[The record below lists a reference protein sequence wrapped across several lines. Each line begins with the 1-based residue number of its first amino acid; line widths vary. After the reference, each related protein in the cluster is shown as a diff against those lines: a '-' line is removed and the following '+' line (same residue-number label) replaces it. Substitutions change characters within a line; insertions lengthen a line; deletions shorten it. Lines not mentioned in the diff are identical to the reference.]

1 MLIIP
6 PYIEAAGVRGMSPT
20 FKTDLMSLNLLAD
33 VEISS
38 VDTRTGKSSE
48 QAKLAFSAAVTEW
61 IAWRLDGVV
70 DVSDLLNFAEGLW
83 AAVIDYR
90 YFNEVDHPT
99 PKNKEGGLDH
109 VIFRTWQDANSFI
122 RLCPRGQ
129 GRSENCVLLAVLAR
143 HVLPKPKQE
152 IFKNWLAVVLE
163 RIKTYWAMD
172 LSTKGAEARQGP
184 PVPRAAFDPSLE
196 YTPSM
201 DKKLLGDFVASL
213 DPKTNPYLRSPEEMK
228 KAGFP
233 GTPYK
238 L

>member
-6 PYIEAAGVRGMSPT
+6 PYIEAAGVRGTSPT

-33 VEISS
+33 VEVPS
-38 VDTRTGKSSE
+38 VDTRTRKSSE
-48 QAKLAFSAAVTEW
+48 QAKLAFSAATTEW
-61 IAWRLDGVV
+61 VAWRLDGVV

-90 YFNEVDHPT
+90 YFREVEHSA
-99 PKNKEGGLDH
+99 PKSSGGLDH

-129 GRSENCVLLAVLAR
+129 GNSKDCVLLAVLAR
-143 HVLPKPKQE
+143 HVLPKSKQE
-152 IFKNWLAVVLE
+152 IFKNWLAVVLD

-184 PVPRAAFDPSLE
+184 PVPRVAFDPSLE
-196 YTPSM
+196 YMPSM
-201 DKKLLGDFVASL
+201 DKKLLGDFLASL